1 MCDRMKNILI
11 ILILFNS
18 IIAASNAEDYSDVS
32 VSRIIKVIDG
42 DTFRVD
48 INELPDIIGKNI
60 RIRILGINAPEINGK
75 CAFEKELAIKAR
87 DFVQILLDNADL
99 VVLKNLNR
107 GNFFRLLAEVIV
119 DGKNL
124 GELLVANDLAVM
136 IVSAFFLC
144 KIFTIL
150 S

>member
-1 MCDRMKNILI
+1 MLDRMKNILI
-11 ILILFNS
+11 ILILLNS
-18 IIAASNAEDYSDVS
+18 IIVESNAEDYSDVS

-48 INELPDIIGKNI
+48 INELSDIIGKNI
-60 RIRILGINAPEINGK
+60 RIRILGIDAPEINGK

-87 DFVQILLDNADL
+87 DFVQILLDNADS
-99 VVLKNLNR
+99 VILKNLDR

-124 GELLVANDLAVM
+124 GELLIAKDLAVRYQGKK
-136 IVSAFFLC
+136 SSWC
-144 KIFTIL
+144 TK
-150 S
+150 

>member
-75 CAFEKELAIKAR
+75 CTFEKELAIKAR

-99 VVLKNLNR
+99 VILKNLNR

-119 DGKNL
+119 DGKDL
-124 GELLVANDLAVM
+124 GELLVANDLAVRYQGKKK
-136 IVSAFFLC
+136 SSWCA
-144 KIFTIL
+144 K
-150 S
+150 

>member
-1 MCDRMKNILI
+1 MKNILI

-87 DFVQILLDNADL
+87 DFVQILLNNADL

-124 GELLVANDLAVM
+124 GELLVVNDLAVRYQGQKK
-136 IVSAFFLC
+136 SSWCA
-144 KIFTIL
+144 K
-150 S
+150 

>member
-1 MCDRMKNILI
+1 MKNILI

-42 DTFRVD
+42 DTFRAD

-124 GELLVANDLAVM
+124 GELLVANDLAVRYQGKKK
-136 IVSAFFLC
+136 SSWCA
-144 KIFTIL
+144 K
-150 S
+150 

>member
-1 MCDRMKNILI
+1 MFDRMKNILI
-11 ILILFNS
+11 ILILINS
-18 IIAASNAEDYSDVS
+18 IIVASNAEDYSDVS

-60 RIRILGINAPEINGK
+60 RIRILGIDAPEINGK

-87 DFVQILLDNADL
+87 DFVQILLDNADS
-99 VVLKNLNR
+99 VILKNLDR

-124 GELLVANDLAVM
+124 GELLIAKDLAVRYQGKK
-136 IVSAFFLC
+136 SFWC
-144 KIFTIL
+144 TK
-150 S
+150 

>member
-1 MCDRMKNILI
+1 MFDRMKNILI
-11 ILILFNS
+11 ILILINS
-18 IIAASNAEDYSDVS
+18 IIVASNAEDYSDVS

-60 RIRILGINAPEINGK
+60 RIRILGIDAPEINGK

-87 DFVQILLDNADL
+87 DFVQILLDNADS
-99 VVLKNLNR
+99 VILKNLDR

-124 GELLVANDLAVM
+124 GELLIAKDLAVRYQGKK
-136 IVSAFFLC
+136 STWC
-144 KIFTIL
+144 TK
-150 S
+150 

>member
-1 MCDRMKNILI
+1 MKNIFI
-11 ILILFNS
+11 ILILLNS
-18 IIAASNAEDYSDVS
+18 IIVASNAEDYSDVS

-48 INELPDIIGKNI
+48 IHELPDIIGKNI
-60 RIRILGINAPEINGK
+60 RIRILGIDAPEINGK

-87 DFVQILLDNADL
+87 DFVQMLLDNADS
-99 VVLKNLNR
+99 VVLKNLDR

-124 GELLVANDLAVM
+124 GELLIAKDLAVRYQGKK
-136 IVSAFFLC
+136 SSWC
-144 KIFTIL
+144 TK
-150 S
+150 

>member
-1 MCDRMKNILI
+1 MCDRIKNNLI

-87 DFVQILLDNADL
+87 DFVQILLNNADL

-124 GELLVANDLAVM
+124 GELLVANDLAVRYQGKK
-136 IVSAFFLC
+136 IVLVC
-144 KIFTIL
+144 
-150 S
+150 

>member
-60 RIRILGINAPEINGK
+60 RIRILGIDTPEINGK

-87 DFVQILLDNADL
+87 DFVQILLDNADS
-99 VVLKNLNR
+99 VILKNLDR

-124 GELLVANDLAVM
+124 GELLIAKDLAVRYQGKK
-136 IVSAFFLC
+136 STWC
-144 KIFTIL
+144 TK
-150 S
+150 

>member
-1 MCDRMKNILI
+1 MLDRMKNILI
-11 ILILFNS
+11 ILILLNS
-18 IIAASNAEDYSDVS
+18 IIVESNAEDYSDVS

-87 DFVQILLDNADL
+87 DFVQILLDNADS
-99 VVLKNLNR
+99 VILKNLDR

-124 GELLVANDLAVM
+124 GELLIAKDLAVRYQGKK
-136 IVSAFFLC
+136 SSWC
-144 KIFTIL
+144 TK
-150 S
+150 

>member
-1 MCDRMKNILI
+1 MLDRMKNILI
-11 ILILFNS
+11 ILILLNS
-18 IIAASNAEDYSDVS
+18 IIVASNAEDYSDVS

-60 RIRILGINAPEINGK
+60 RIRILGIDTPEINGK

-87 DFVQILLDNADL
+87 DFVQILLDNADS
-99 VVLKNLNR
+99 VILKNLDR

-124 GELLVANDLAVM
+124 GELLIAKDLAVRYQGKK
-136 IVSAFFLC
+136 SSWC
-144 KIFTIL
+144 TK
-150 S
+150 

>member
-1 MCDRMKNILI
+1 MCDRMKNIFI
-11 ILILFNS
+11 ILILLNS
-18 IIAASNAEDYSDVS
+18 IIVASNAEDYFDVS

-60 RIRILGINAPEINGK
+60 RIRILGIDAPEINGK

-87 DFVQILLDNADL
+87 DFVQILLDNADS
-99 VVLKNLNR
+99 VILKNLDR

-124 GELLVANDLAVM
+124 GELLIAKDLAVRYQGKKSSWC
-136 IVSAFFLC
+136 I
-144 KIFTIL
+144 K
-150 S
+150 

>member
-42 DTFRVD
+42 DTFRAD

-87 DFVQILLDNADL
+87 DFVQILLNNADL

-124 GELLVANDLAVM
+124 GELLVANDLAVRYQDKKK
-136 IVSAFFLC
+136 SSWCA
-144 KIFTIL
+144 K
-150 S
+150 

>member
-42 DTFRVD
+42 DTFRAD

-75 CAFEKELAIKAR
+75 CTFEKELAIKAR

-124 GELLVANDLAVM
+124 GELLVANDLAVRYQGKKK
-136 IVSAFFLC
+136 SSWCA
-144 KIFTIL
+144 K
-150 S
+150 

>member
-1 MCDRMKNILI
+1 MLDRMKNILI
-11 ILILFNS
+11 ILILLNS
-18 IIAASNAEDYSDVS
+18 IIIESNAEDYSDVS

-48 INELPDIIGKNI
+48 IHELPDIIGKNI
-60 RIRILGINAPEINGK
+60 RIRILGIDAPEINGK

-87 DFVQILLDNADL
+87 DFVQILLDNADS
-99 VVLKNLNR
+99 VILKNLDR

-124 GELLVANDLAVM
+124 GELLVAKDLAVRYQGKKSSWC
-136 IVSAFFLC
+136 I
-144 KIFTIL
+144 K
-150 S
+150 

>member
-1 MCDRMKNILI
+1 MLDRMKNILI
-11 ILILFNS
+11 ILILLNS
-18 IIAASNAEDYSDVS
+18 IIVASNAEDYFDVS

-60 RIRILGINAPEINGK
+60 RIRILGIDAPEINGK

-87 DFVQILLDNADL
+87 DFVQMLLDNADS
-99 VVLKNLNR
+99 VVLKNLDR

-124 GELLVANDLAVM
+124 GELLIAKDLAVRYQGKK
-136 IVSAFFLC
+136 SSWC
-144 KIFTIL
+144 TK
-150 S
+150 

>member
-1 MCDRMKNILI
+1 MKNILI

-42 DTFRVD
+42 DTFRAD

-87 DFVQILLDNADL
+87 DFVQILLNNADL

-124 GELLVANDLAVM
+124 GELLVANDLAVRYQGKKK
-136 IVSAFFLC
+136 SSWCA
-144 KIFTIL
+144 K
-150 S
+150 

>member
-1 MCDRMKNILI
+1 MCDRMKNIFI
-11 ILILFNS
+11 ILILLNS
-18 IIAASNAEDYSDVS
+18 IIVASNAEDYSDVS

-48 INELPDIIGKNI
+48 IHELPDIIGKNI
-60 RIRILGINAPEINGK
+60 RIRILGIDAPEINGK

-87 DFVQILLDNADL
+87 DFVQILLDNADS
-99 VVLKNLNR
+99 VILKNLDR

-124 GELLVANDLAVM
+124 GELLIAKDLAVRYQGKK
-136 IVSAFFLC
+136 SSWC
-144 KIFTIL
+144 TK
-150 S
+150 

>member
-1 MCDRMKNILI
+1 MLDRMKNILI
-11 ILILFNS
+11 ILILLNS
-18 IIAASNAEDYSDVS
+18 IIIESNAEDYSDVS

-48 INELPDIIGKNI
+48 IHELPDIIGKNI
-60 RIRILGINAPEINGK
+60 RIRILGIDAPEINGK

-87 DFVQILLDNADL
+87 DFVQILLDNADS
-99 VVLKNLNR
+99 VILKNLDR

-124 GELLVANDLAVM
+124 GELLIAKDLAVRYQGKK
-136 IVSAFFLC
+136 SSWC
-144 KIFTIL
+144 TK
-150 S
+150 

>member
-42 DTFRVD
+42 DTFRAD

-87 DFVQILLDNADL
+87 DFVQILLNNADL

-124 GELLVANDLAVM
+124 GELLVANDLAVRYQGKKK
-136 IVSAFFLC
+136 SSWCA
-144 KIFTIL
+144 K
-150 S
+150 

>member
-1 MCDRMKNILI
+1 MLDRMKNILI
-11 ILILFNS
+11 ILILLNS
-18 IIAASNAEDYSDVS
+18 IIIESNAEDYSDVS

-48 INELPDIIGKNI
+48 INELSDIIGKNI
-60 RIRILGINAPEINGK
+60 RIRILGIDAPEINGK

-87 DFVQILLDNADL
+87 DFVQILLDNADS
-99 VVLKNLNR
+99 VILKNLDR

-124 GELLVANDLAVM
+124 GELLIAKDLAVRYQGKK
-136 IVSAFFLC
+136 SSWC
-144 KIFTIL
+144 TK
-150 S
+150 

>member
-1 MCDRMKNILI
+1 MLDRMKNILI
-11 ILILFNS
+11 ILILLNS
-18 IIAASNAEDYSDVS
+18 IIVESNAEDYSDVS

-60 RIRILGINAPEINGK
+60 RIRILGIDTPEINGK

-87 DFVQILLDNADL
+87 DFVQILLDNADS
-99 VVLKNLNR
+99 VILKNLDR

-124 GELLVANDLAVM
+124 GELLIAKDLAVRYQGKK
-136 IVSAFFLC
+136 SSWC
-144 KIFTIL
+144 TK
-150 S
+150 